1 MSKMADFYSKVMAD
15 KDLQTKLKGIL
26 GDKNIADATDA
37 DLEKI
42 GDLAKEAGF
51 AITLAEA
58 KEYLSANETVVSDEA
73 LDAVA
78 GGAYGKPEYDHS
90 KCIGGGGHIDDYRR
104 NEVQEERRRKK

>member
-78 GGAYGKPEYDHS
+78 GGANDKAPPYDP
-90 KCIGGGGHIDDYRR
+90 K
-104 NEVQEERRRKK
+104 VEEIRRKK